1 MWNLSESDK
10 PLQHLPKY
18 LTRAHIIVVLD
29 HGRVKKKDHKDGT
42 TVILGK

>member
-1 MWNLSESDK
+1 ML
-10 PLQHLPKY
+10 LQK
-18 LTRAHIIVVLD
+18 IVMLD